1 MTSGQVRI
9 IAIMNQKGGVGKTT
23 TTVNLGHALALQGK
37 QVAVIDMDPQG
48 QVATSLGMDNQQMG
62 IDVVLLEGDAIDTVK
77 LHARDRLDLVPAGP
91 RLNEFEHINEGGVER
106 GHRLRKAI
114 EASSLSDYDFILID
128 CPPSSGLLG
137 VNAMF
142 ASSELIV
149 PVSGDYL
156 SLQGLSR
163 MMQILKR
170 SEEIS
175 GHRIKLWLVSTRMQL
190 RRKLTAEVR
199 KRVLKYFPG
208 RVLFTPIRENVALA
222 ECPSFGKTI
231 FDYRKKSS
239 GAEDYFS
246 LASDVLNRRAADGQ
260 E

>member
-1 MTSGQVRI
+1 MTTGHVRV

-37 QVAVIDMDPQG
+37 QVALIDMDPQG
-48 QVATSLGMDNQQMG
+48 QVATSLGLDNQQLG
-62 IDVVLLEGDAIDTVK
+62 IDVVLLEGEAIDVVK
-77 LHARDRLDLVPAGP
+77 HQARDNLDLVPAGP

-114 EASSLSDYDFILID
+114 EESSLSAYD

-175 GHRIKLWLVSTRMQL
+175 GHRIRLWLVSTRMQL

-231 FDYRKKSS
+231 FDYRKKSA
-239 GAEDYFS
+239 GAEDYFT